1 MNKVREIMSNRNLI
15 LSTSIIV
22 MLMINF
28 FIIIPKTYSNP
39 MAIPADYFLG
49 GIIPN
54 DNITLNLLDAS
65 VVFNIDSTDFLNTI
79 GINFDGNYS
88 IFNPDNLINVT
99 LYAPFRLDSDLINSS
114 CDVQVNGTP
123 ISFELIK
130 IYKLEYNVSEM
141 IMDYLSNPFLSLS
154 NLIVCNLTLAENST
168 TTIRYRFNGTVQNPL
183 YAADEFSIT
192 YDLGTAKAW
201 QGNITEKVEFVVNGK
216 IPNSYR
222 EFSNYSLED
231 RCQITN
237 INNGR
242 VYTWEWDDEYINTQ
256 LVGIIY
262 RGRLLQ
268 IWAWWE
274 VLLIGGSIVGINVLV
289 VFLILHRRKR
299 KKSHSI
305 KNYP

>member
-1 MNKVREIMSNRNLI
+1 TNSPL
-15 LSTSIIV
+15 
-22 MLMINF
+22 
-28 FIIIPKTYSNP
+28 
-39 MAIPADYFLG
+39 
-49 GIIPN
+49 
-54 DNITLNLLDAS
+54 
-65 VVFNIDSTDFLNTI
+65 VFNIDSTDFLNTI

-88 IFNPDNLINVT
+88 IFNPDNLMNVT
-99 LYAPFRLDSDLINSS
+99 LYAPFRLDSELINSS

-123 ISFELIK
+123 ISFELID
-130 IYKLEYNVSEM
+130 INQLEDNVSEM
-141 IMDYLSNPFLSLS
+141 IMDYLSNSFLFLS
-154 NLIVCNLTLAENST
+154 NLIVCNLTLAENKT
-168 TTIRYRFNGTVQNPL
+168 TIIRYRFNGSMQNPL
-183 YAADEFSIT
+183 YTADEFSIT

-222 EFSNYSLED
+222 ESSNYSLED

-242 VYTWEWDDEYINTQ
+242 VYTWEWDDENINTQ

-262 RGRLLQ
+262 RGRLLRT
-268 IWAWWE
+268 WAWW
-274 VLLIGGSIVGINVLV
+274 VVVLIGGSIAGINVLV
-289 VFLILHRRKR
+289 VVLILRRRKR

>member
-1 MNKVREIMSNRNLI
+1 MSNRNLI
-15 LSTSIIV
+15 KSTSIMIILV
-22 MLMINF
+22 INF
-28 FIIIPKTYSNP
+28 FIFIPKTYSNP
-39 MAIPADYFLG
+39 MPIPDDYFLG

-54 DNITLNLLDAS
+54 DNVTLNLLDAS
-65 VVFNIDSTDFLNTI
+65 VAFNIDSTDFLNTI

-88 IFNPDNLINVT
+88 IFNPHILMNVT
-99 LYAPFRLDSDLINSS
+99 LYAPFRFDSELINSS

-123 ISFELIK
+123 ISFELIE
-130 IYKLEYNVSEM
+130 IYELEYNVTEM
-141 IMDYLSNPFLSLS
+141 IMDYLSNPFWDFST
-154 NLIVCNLTLAENST
+154 LIVCNLTLAENST
-168 TTIRYRFNGTVQNPL
+168 TNIRYRFNGSMLNPL
-183 YAADEFSIT
+183 YTADEFSIT

-242 VYTWEWDDEYINTQ
+242 VYTWEWDDENINTQ

-262 RGRLLQ
+262 SGRILETWPWWPPLLLL
-268 IWAWWE
+268 
-274 VLLIGGSIVGINVLV
+274 LLIGGSIAGINVLV
-289 VFLILHRRKR
+289 VYLILHRRKR
-299 KKSHSI
+299 KKSHRI
-305 KNYP
+305 KNFT

>member
-1 MNKVREIMSNRNLI
+1 MNNRNLI
-15 LSTSIIV
+15 MSTSLIV
-22 MLMINF
+22 ILVINF
-28 FIIIPKTYSNP
+28 FIFIPKTYSNP
-39 MAIPADYFLG
+39 MPIPDNYFLG

-88 IFNPDNLINVT
+88 IFNPDNVMNVT
-99 LYAPFRLDSDLINSS
+99 LYAPFRLDSELINSS

-123 ISFELIK
+123 ISFKLID
-130 IYKLEYNVSEM
+130 IYELEYNVSNV
-141 IMDYLSNPFLSLS
+141 IMGYLSSSFMFRS

-168 TTIRYRFNGTVQNPL
+168 TIIRYRFNGPMLNPL
-183 YAADEFSIT
+183 YTHDEFSIN

-242 VYTWEWDDEYINTQ
+242 VYTWEWDDENINTQ

-262 RGRLLQ
+262 RGRLLRT
-268 IWAWWE
+268 WALW
-274 VLLIGGSIVGINVLV
+274 VALLIGGSIAGINVLV
-289 VFLILHRRKR
+289 VILILHRRKR
-299 KKSHSI
+299 KKSHRV
-305 KNYP
+305 

>member
-1 MNKVREIMSNRNLI
+1 MNNRNLI
-15 LSTSIIV
+15 MSTSLIV
-22 MLMINF
+22 ILVINF
-28 FIIIPKTYSNP
+28 FIFIPKTYSNP
-39 MAIPADYFLG
+39 MPIPDNYFLG

-88 IFNPDNLINVT
+88 IFNPDNLMNVT
-99 LYAPFRLDSDLINSS
+99 LYAPFRLDSELINSS
-114 CDVQVNGTP
+114 CNVQVNGTP
-123 ISFELIK
+123 ISFELID
-130 IYKLEYNVSEM
+130 IYQLEDNVSEM
-141 IMDYLSNPFLSLS
+141 IMDYLSTPFLFLS
-154 NLIVCNLTLAENST
+154 NLIVCNLTLAENKT
-168 TTIRYRFNGTVQNPL
+168 TIIRYRFNGSMLNPL
-183 YAADEFSIT
+183 YTADEFSIT

-242 VYTWEWDDEYINTQ
+242 VYTWEWDDENINTQ

-262 RGRLLQ
+262 RGRLLRT
-268 IWAWWE
+268 WVWWV
-274 VLLIGGSIVGINVLV
+274 VLLIGGSIAGINVLV
-289 VFLILHRRKR
+289 VVLILRRRKR

-305 KNYP
+305 KNYT

>member
-1 MNKVREIMSNRNLI
+1 MSNRNLI
-15 LSTSIIV
+15 KSTSIMIILV
-22 MLMINF
+22 INF
-28 FIIIPKTYSNP
+28 FIFIPKTYSNP
-39 MAIPADYFLG
+39 MPIPDDYFLG

-54 DNITLNLLDAS
+54 DNVTLNLLDAS
-65 VVFNIDSTDFLNTI
+65 VAFNIDSTDFLNTI

-88 IFNPDNLINVT
+88 IFNPHNLMNVT
-99 LYAPFRLDSDLINSS
+99 LYAPFRFDSELINSS

-123 ISFELIK
+123 ISFELIET
-130 IYKLEYNVSEM
+130 YELEHNVSEM
-141 IMDYLSNPFLSLS
+141 IMDYLSNPFWDFST
-154 NLIVCNLTLAENST
+154 LIVCNLTLAENST
-168 TTIRYRFNGTVQNPL
+168 TNIRYRFNGSMLNPL
-183 YAADEFSIT
+183 YTADEFSIT

-242 VYTWEWDDEYINTQ
+242 VYTWEWDDENINTQ

-262 RGRLLQ
+262 SGRLLRT
-268 IWAWWE
+268 WPWWV
-274 VLLIGGSIVGINVLV
+274 VLLIGGSIAGINVLV
-289 VFLILHRRKR
+289 VYLILHRRKR
-299 KKSHSI
+299 KKSHRI
-305 KNYP
+305 KNFT